1 MPDCSEPDHRPV
13 PEASIAAAPAAI
25 RVDDPR
31 LNQTELGIGGK
42 TGRHSL
48 QDISFGQARIV
59 IEKEE
64 QLTRHQWHPGVTPG
78 RNSRG
83 FGQRQR
89 AYALRQVGW
98 LPAVANHHSVDLHPS
113 LGEQGLQGAVKI
125 IWPLALG
132 EDDDAEPRLHYRSRD
147 EVRTATRWPTTVRPA
162 AATRPASS
170 ALVAKPPRNRSSTA
184 ATKINNESSTEW
196 NTR

>member
-13 PEASIAAAPAAI
+13 PEASIAAAPAACPG
-25 RVDDPR
+25 RRPAAGAGRARDR
-31 LNQTELGIGGK
+31 RQN
-42 TGRHSL
+42 GRHSL

-78 RNSRG
+78 QFPRFRAAPARVRLAAGRLAASRCQPP
-83 FGQRQR
+83 QRR
-89 AYALRQVGW
+89 FA
-98 LPAVANHHSVDLHPS
+98 P